1 MAGTDYAAGT
11 DYPTGT
17 DLTADADADYA
28 AGADVD
34 YTADTDRP
42 ARAVAFLPSRID
54 RALIAMVRIGV
65 ALLWLQNLSWKTPP
79 DFGQGDPP
87 GGLYLSTTY
96 AVSHEVLHPYAWLV
110 ERLVLPNF
118 TFFAWMVLLV
128 EASLGAFLLVGLA
141 TRFWALVGIAQT
153 VVIMLSVVNSPD
165 EWIWSYLLMLLVHAA
180 LFATAAGRYGGL
192 DGVLRPEWQ
201 GSQSWLARLLVR
213 AS

>member
-118 TFFAWMVLLV
+118 TSFAWMVLLV